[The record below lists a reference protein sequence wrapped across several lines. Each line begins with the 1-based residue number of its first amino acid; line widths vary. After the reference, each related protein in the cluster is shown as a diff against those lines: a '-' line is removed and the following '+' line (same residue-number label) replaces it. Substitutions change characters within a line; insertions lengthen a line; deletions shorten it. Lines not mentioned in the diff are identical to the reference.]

1 MNSFAHL
8 SPHWSWSLAPDGSSR
23 HSNFQ
28 PLASNSGFGSPVDSP
43 GVQRPDL
50 QALEQLTP
58 LECALTQK
66 RTAKSFRIHSYKIKG
81 LKLPWNDILTKNAG
95 GGTPSFASFIPSP
108 SSTSS
113 TAFTSFALPLPLL
126 FLFSPRRSAMLLKA
140 SAFFL
145 MERADLLRDLIVL
158 YGIAMAIAYL
168 MRRARQS
175 TVVGYLLTG
184 VVAGPFGLRLIS
196 GTAAVEVLAEVGV
209 ALLLFTIGLELSL
222 DKLAR
227 MRQLVLGAGSLQIVA
242 TSREQLTAAFGLLQ
256 GSRVK
261 SRG

>member
-1 MNSFAHL
+1 
-8 SPHWSWSLAPDGSSR
+8 
-23 HSNFQ
+23 
-28 PLASNSGFGSPVDSP
+28 
-43 GVQRPDL
+43 
-50 QALEQLTP
+50 
-58 LECALTQK
+58 
-66 RTAKSFRIHSYKIKG
+66 
-81 LKLPWNDILTKNAG
+81 
-95 GGTPSFASFIPSP
+95 
-108 SSTSS
+108 
-113 TAFTSFALPLPLL
+113 
-126 FLFSPRRSAMLLKA
+126 
-140 SAFFL
+140 

-196 GTAAVEVLAEVGV
+196 DPAAVEVLAEVGV

-256 GSRVK
+256 GPRVE